1 MDTIIDLFNNTLIY
15 NSNKIDFLI
24 DIDNNI
30 WFKFISISKLLN
42 YKSNK
47 DALRGLVNKE
57 NKKLLHIFS
66 FETL

>member
-15 NSNKIDFLI
+15 IE
-24 DIDNNI
+24 NNI

-47 DALRGLVNKE
+47 DTLRDLVNKL
-57 NKKLLHIFS
+57 KYLLKLKIIRIQYL
-66 FETL
+66 